1 MASSK
6 STDTNHPLS
15 IAAAKLER
23 QNKRIEATNAAL
35 LAQVPSEK
43 QKQQPRPK
51 GKAWKPFDFATEAN
65 DAGPTQQQQID
76 APAVETRVNVFR
88 VPSQGN
94 MLSRPISRI
103 SSHTQSSS
111 YAESERRDSSFLES
125 DDFQIFTGR
134 KKSRA
139 AIPTFNEKPTQQN
152 PTVEATFS
160 KRDITDVFGNELP
173 GPGFMDG
180 NPGTLDGQLQFIQH
194 PNGDVSAHQWSASR
208 FGWENI
214 GQFSNIRKKIE
225 GQLAADR
232 LKGET
237 AWQSLQQ
244 NTLAY
249 FRTVAKQREAD
260 AMGLPFTVKD
270 IAACLPDTRPPSTA
284 PTGPRRIT
292 SKVEMPER
300 PATMMSRQES
310 LSPEKT
316 VGAYRGPA
324 SMPPRPTFD
333 PPPRSQAAP
342 QQLDARL
349 NPARHFTPTARENT
363 KDDPFV
369 SDSTLH
375 QPYGY
380 PYANNM
386 HDQHMGNWSAYHSWN
401 NPMNPMNMY
410 YQGYA
415 MPHMSYPNHGYIPH
429 APRPLYDQNNAD
441 DQTSRWR
448 AGLQPQ
454 QHQYSDQQTQQH
466 IPSYQTSRPNVPR
479 ESPYRPTTH
488 FDSPPK
494 LQTQDAGPSVQPA
507 SIASSKPASPLD
519 TRSAMRVHV
528 MKMGEQ
534 AKERTKSQAN
544 VGRTVLYDPFQD
556 VQQRD
561 LTPEP
566 VKQESPPK
574 PFKQES
580 TPKAVKQELPPK
592 PTPKK
597 ENLGNLPLPGLS
609 MIPGLGRLSGNG
621 QAPFPTTLAPSIQMP
636 FNATSALS
644 ENDLRDSSPDRE
656 WERETAET
664 GNEQDMPSP
673 QPKYLDQWDPV
684 KLNEWLWSGNKF
696 SRQEDFHQRIMA
708 TDATPNRRKHASTTE
723 TTNPIA
729 PPSRSGPTSSTYP
742 NQPTPDPNSN
752 VLTNRLLVPVL
763 ENLASYVQ
771 GPIEKRRDYF
781 CQWVKAPDWA
791 IDRSATGNESFFD
804 SQWGQPPERFGRDP
818 RRQPVPRALDVRF
831 GGFEAR
837 GAGQA
842 VAMPGRMGAERRFG
856 YGGGGRF

>member
-1 MASSK
+1 MAT
-6 STDTNHPLS
+6 TDVDHPLS

-35 LAQVPSEK
+35 LAQAPSEK
-43 QKQQPRPK
+43 HKQQPRTK
-51 GKAWKPFDFATEAN
+51 GKAWKPFDFATDTN
-65 DAGPTQQQQID
+65 DATQAHQLID

-94 MLSRPISRI
+94 LLSRPISRV
-103 SSHTQSSS
+103 SSHTQDSF
-111 YAESERRDSSFLES
+111 YPESERRDSSFLES
-125 DDFQIFTGR
+125 DDFQVFTGR
-134 KKSRA
+134 RKGRPPIA
-139 AIPTFNEKPTQQN
+139 AFNEKPTSQN

-180 NPGTLDGQLQFIQH
+180 NPGTVDGQLQFIQH

-260 AMGLPFTVKD
+260 AMGLLFGVKD

-300 PATMMSRQES
+300 PATMKARQES
-310 LSPEKT
+310 LSPEKS
-316 VGAYRGPA
+316 VGALRNIAAMPA
-324 SMPPRPTFD
+324 RPSSDSLPRAN
-333 PPPRSQAAP
+333 AAP
-342 QQLDARL
+342 QHHDARL
-349 NPARHFTPTARENT
+349 NPARHFTPTPRENI

-375 QPYGY
+375 QSYGY
-380 PYANNM
+380 PYANSM
-386 HDQHMGNWSAYHSWN
+386 QDQHMGNWSAYHAWN

-415 MPHMSYPNHGYIPH
+415 MPYMGYQNYGHIPH
-429 APRPLYDQNNAD
+429 VPRPLYDQSHAD
-441 DQTSRWR
+441 DQASRWR
-448 AGLQPQ
+448 AMFPPQ
-454 QHQYSDQQTQQH
+454 QQQQLSAQQLQQIIQPYH
-466 IPSYQTSRPNVPR
+466 NGRPMFARRSSSRPA
-479 ESPYRPTTH
+479 TQ
-488 FDSPPK
+488 FDSPPRPID
-494 LQTQDAGPSVQPA
+494 TAGPSAQPT
-507 SIASSKPASPLD
+507 STASSKPTSPLD
-519 TRSAMRVHV
+519 TRSVMREHV

-544 VGRTVLYDPFQD
+544 IGRTVLYDPFQD
-556 VQQRD
+556 VQHRD
-561 LTPEP
+561 PTPEP

-574 PFKQES
+574 LIPQ
-580 TPKAVKQELPPK
+580 
-592 PTPKK
+592 K
-597 ENLGNLPLPGLS
+597 ENLGHRPVLGAS
-609 MIPGLGRLSGNG
+609 MIPGLSGHG
-621 QAPFPTTLAPSIQMP
+621 QAAFSNTLAPSVQMP
-636 FNATSALS
+636 FNPTTSALS

-656 WERETAET
+656 WERETAGT
-664 GNEQDMPSP
+664 SGDQDMPLP
-673 QPKYLDQWDPV
+673 QTSYLKQWDENQ
-684 KLNEWLWSGNKF
+684 LNEWLWTGNKF

-708 TDATPNRRKHASTTE
+708 TDATPNRRKHSSTASIK
-723 TTNPIA
+723 PIA
-729 PPSRSGPTSSTYP
+729 PPSRSQPAPSAAQPSSNT
-742 NQPTPDPNSN
+742 NSN
-752 VLTNRLLVPVL
+752 ILTNRLLVPVL

-781 CQWVKAPDWA
+781 CQWVRAPEWA
-791 IDRSATGNESFFD
+791 VDHGVNGNDSFFD
-804 SQWGQPPERFGRDP
+804 GEWGHPPARLGRDP
-818 RRQPVPRALDVRF
+818 RYQPVPRGMEVKF
-831 GGFEAR
+831 GDS
-837 GAGQA
+837 GAPRASQA
-842 VAMPGRMGAERRFG
+842 VAMPALGSERYAYGRK
-856 YGGGGRF
+856 YG

>member
-1 MASSK
+1 
-6 STDTNHPLS
+6 
-15 IAAAKLER
+15 
-23 QNKRIEATNAAL
+23 
-35 LAQVPSEK
+35 
-43 QKQQPRPK
+43 
-51 GKAWKPFDFATEAN
+51 
-65 DAGPTQQQQID
+65 
-76 APAVETRVNVFR
+76 
-88 VPSQGN
+88 

-300 PATMMSRQES
+300 PATMMSRLES

-333 PPPRSQAAP
+333 PPPRFQAAP

-375 QPYGY
+375 QPYG
-380 PYANNM
+380 
-386 HDQHMGNWSAYHSWN
+386 
-401 NPMNPMNMY
+401 
-410 YQGYA
+410 
-415 MPHMSYPNHGYIPH
+415 
-429 APRPLYDQNNAD
+429 
-441 DQTSRWR
+441 
-448 AGLQPQ
+448 
-454 QHQYSDQQTQQH
+454 
-466 IPSYQTSRPNVPR
+466 
-479 ESPYRPTTH
+479 
-488 FDSPPK
+488 
-494 LQTQDAGPSVQPA
+494 
-507 SIASSKPASPLD
+507 
-519 TRSAMRVHV
+519 
-528 MKMGEQ
+528 
-534 AKERTKSQAN
+534 
-544 VGRTVLYDPFQD
+544 
-556 VQQRD
+556 
-561 LTPEP
+561 
-566 VKQESPPK
+566 
-574 PFKQES
+574 
-580 TPKAVKQELPPK
+580 
-592 PTPKK
+592 
-597 ENLGNLPLPGLS
+597 
-609 MIPGLGRLSGNG
+609 
-621 QAPFPTTLAPSIQMP
+621 
-636 FNATSALS
+636 
-644 ENDLRDSSPDRE
+644 
-656 WERETAET
+656 
-664 GNEQDMPSP
+664 
-673 QPKYLDQWDPV
+673 
-684 KLNEWLWSGNKF
+684 
-696 SRQEDFHQRIMA
+696 
-708 TDATPNRRKHASTTE
+708 
-723 TTNPIA
+723 
-729 PPSRSGPTSSTYP
+729 
-742 NQPTPDPNSN
+742 
-752 VLTNRLLVPVL
+752 
-763 ENLASYVQ
+763 
-771 GPIEKRRDYF
+771 
-781 CQWVKAPDWA
+781 
-791 IDRSATGNESFFD
+791 
-804 SQWGQPPERFGRDP
+804 
-818 RRQPVPRALDVRF
+818 
-831 GGFEAR
+831 
-837 GAGQA
+837 
-842 VAMPGRMGAERRFG
+842 
-856 YGGGGRF
+856 